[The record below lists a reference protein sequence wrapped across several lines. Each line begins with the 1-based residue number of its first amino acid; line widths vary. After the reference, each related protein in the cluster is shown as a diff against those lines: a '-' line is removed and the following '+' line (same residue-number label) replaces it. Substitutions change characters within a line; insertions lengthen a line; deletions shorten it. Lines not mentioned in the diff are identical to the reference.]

1 MKKEYFIY
9 ALIITG
15 SIFFLF
21 YILGQIRVTVDF
33 QELEPFRHSLPVY
46 YKGFKLGH
54 TVKVYPSPDFH
65 TTRVDLKLR
74 LKELELPAN
83 TTAMIRRKDKKD
95 YIELVYPNAPYLAKL
110 RNHSLIEGTKGLNF
124 ESFIQDQAKNGGLDE
139 IKDNVNGTIQSAGK
153 TFDAL
158 TEMINVLTGILED
171 VRPTINDTV
180 MNVNVASRHL
190 ADASYNVQSTLQEGY
205 INSTLENLERTS
217 VNLVKTTQN
226 ITGVTDNV
234 NNNSINLLNCV
245 IKNINTVVSNV
256 NVIIVGLGETLKKRF
271 AGIRLIFGKA
281 IDCSACDKTKCPTN
295 PSN

>member
-1 MKKEYFIY
+1 MKKEYITY
-9 ALIITG
+9 ALIIIG
-15 SIFFLF
+15 LLFFLH
-21 YILGQIRVTVDF
+21 YIWGQIRITVDF

-95 YIELVYPNAPYLAKL
+95 YIELVYPNAPYLARL

-180 MNVNVASRHL
+180 MNVNTASRYL

-217 VNLVKTTQN
+217 KNLVMTTQN
-226 ITGVTDNV
+226 ITGVTNNV
-234 NNNSINLLNCV
+234 NNNSINLINCV
-245 IKNINTVVSNV
+245 IRNINTVVSNV
-256 NVIIVGLGETLKKRF
+256 NEIVIGLGETLKKRF
-271 AGIRLIFGKA
+271 AGIRLIFGRA
-281 IDCSACDKTKCPTN
+281 IDCGNNCNVSECSK
-295 PSN
+295 

>member
-1 MKKEYFIY
+1 MKIKYLIY
-9 ALIITG
+9 AVIIIG
-15 SIFFLF
+15 LVMLLF
-21 YILGQIRVTVDF
+21 YIIGQIRVTVDF
-33 QELEPFRHSLPVY
+33 EELEPFKHRLPVY

-74 LKELELPAN
+74 LKQLELPAN

-110 RNHSLIEGTKGLNF
+110 RNNSLIEGSKGINF

-158 TEMINVLTGILED
+158 TDMINVLTGILED

-180 MNVNVASRHL
+180 DNINITSKNL

-234 NNNSINLLNCV
+234 NNNSINLINCV
-245 IKNINTVVSNV
+245 IQNINTLVSNV
-256 NVIIVGLGETLKKRF
+256 NEIVIGLGETLKKRF

-281 IDCSACDKTKCPTN
+281 IDCSYKTQCPTN
-295 PSN
+295 SSN

>member
-1 MKKEYFIY
+1 MKKEYLIY
-9 ALIITG
+9 AIIIAG
-15 SIFFLF
+15 LLFFLH
-21 YILGQIRVTVDF
+21 YIWGQIRITVDF

-65 TTRVDLKLR
+65 TTRVDLKIR

-110 RNHSLIEGTKGLNF
+110 RNHALIEGTKGLNF
-124 ESFIQDQAKNGGLDE
+124 ENFIQEQANNGGLDE

-180 MNVNVASRHL
+180 DNINLASRNI

-205 INSTLENLERTS
+205 INSTLENLELTS
-217 VNLVKTTQN
+217 KNLVMTTEN
-226 ITGVTDNV
+226 ITGVTKNV
-234 NNNSINLLNCV
+234 NNNSINLINCV

-256 NVIIVGLGETLKKRF
+256 NEIVIGVGETLKKRF
-271 AGIRLIFGKA
+271 AGLRLIFGKA
-281 IDCSACDKTKCPTN
+281 INCNCKE
-295 PSN
+295 